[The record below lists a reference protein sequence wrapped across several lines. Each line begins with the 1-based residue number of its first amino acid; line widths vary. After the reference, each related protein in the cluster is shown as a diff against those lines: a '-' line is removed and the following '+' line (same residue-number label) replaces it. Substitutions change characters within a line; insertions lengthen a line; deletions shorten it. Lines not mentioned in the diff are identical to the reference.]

1 MAPSPSKADMELYRI
16 YNGGS
21 GRAANGERASL
32 YGNKGQP
39 IPSDLATAES
49 DDLEPMAQLIVDRLM
64 NPVIKYVVRPSKALL
79 HVLPMYRRG
88 LPPTGTDV
96 EYVQGKVVSA
106 IANACVHV
114 LATLVLIAPIA
125 IFTVVEEQTLRIVV
139 MPLFCLLLTASAQLM
154 GPRSMPLFTLVTG

>member
-1 MAPSPSKADMELYRI
+1 MDLYRI

-21 GRAANGERASL
+21 GRAANGEFASL
-32 YGNKGQP
+32 YGDRGQS

-49 DDLEPMAQLIVDRLM
+49 DDLEPMAQFIRDRLM
-64 NPVIKYVVRPSKALL
+64 NPVIKCIVRPSKALINA
-79 HVLPMYRRG
+79 LPMHRREV
-88 LPPTGTDV
+88 PPTGTAV
-96 EYVQGKVVSA
+96 EYVEHMTVSA

-125 IFTVVEEQTLRIVV
+125 IFTVVQQQTLRIVV
-139 MPLFCLLLTASAQLM
+139 IPLFCLLLTASAQLM